1 MNGNPKNNPDP
12 SQPTAPVDEQDTST
26 PISGTDTQ
34 SVPDDTSTTS
44 PWIKPK
50 TA

>member
-1 MNGNPKNNPDP
+1 MSNPKNHPDP
-12 SQPTAPVDEQDTST
+12 AAPVDPGEQDTSNT
-26 PISGTDTQ
+26 PTPETDSQ
-34 SVPDDTSTTS
+34 MPDDTSTTS

>member
-1 MNGNPKNNPDP
+1 MTGNPKNTTDP
-12 SQPTAPVDEQDTST
+12 SVPTDPSEQDTSSAPAQGSDAQT
-26 PISGTDTQ
+26 APE
-34 SVPDDTSTTS
+34 DTSTTS

>member
-1 MNGNPKNNPDP
+1 MSNPKNNPDP
-12 SQPTAPVDEQDTST
+12 SVPVDPAEQDTSNT
-26 PISGTDTQ
+26 PAQGSDTA
-34 SVPDDTSTTS
+34 PEDTSTTS

>member
-1 MNGNPKNNPDP
+1 MNGNPKNSPDP
-12 SQPTAPVDEQDTST
+12 AQPSAPVDEQDTST
-26 PISGTDTQ
+26 PAQGSDTA
-34 SVPDDTSTTS
+34 PEDTSTTS

>member
-12 SQPTAPVDEQDTST
+12 SQPPAPVDEQDTSNAPAQGSET
-26 PISGTDTQ
+26 APE
-34 SVPDDTSTTS
+34 DTSTTS

>member
-1 MNGNPKNNPDP
+1 MTGNPKNNPDP
-12 SQPTAPVDEQDTST
+12 SQPPAPVDEQDTSST
-26 PISGTDTQ
+26 PSSGTDPI
-34 SVPDDTSTTS
+34 PDDSSTTS